1 MPNVLQPSLSNTP
14 SYKGVTETTGVTPYA
29 TDLLQRGQAFTTAE
43 TPVYGGQLTAG
54 PSQYQNQ
61 AWQGIANLTVPKSIT
76 EAGNQ
81 LGTISQQQ
89 QNLSYDP
96 TKFTAGTFGTAE
108 AQKYMNPYIQAALD
122 PQMEYQ
128 RRQAQINQQGDMA
141 KLAQA
146 GAFGGSR
153 QAILQGQNQEAL
165 GRLQAAT
172 SGAGYEKAYKNAMDQ
187 YNEDMRRD
195 MEAQKAAENSKQF
208 GASYKQT
215 GLSNAASSEQ
225 ARAAAGASEASYG
238 LQNLK
243 ALSEAGASQQD
254 IDQAALDASYKD
266 WLRQTEYPG
275 KQLDK
280 MSGLITSMAGV
291 MPKTDVRY
299 GQKEKAASTVAGA
312 VTLGKKLLD
321 DLGIKSFDDLK
332 TKASAAGLSIKDFA
346 TKMGIK
352 EADLPKEIGKD
363 GQEVAPG
370 EKAETGL
377 EEPTDTSPVQG
388 EDTGGYDTTGYEPS
402 VIDPGEYGGYG
413 ADEYSG
419 AAKGGLISLLHKMRG
434 SK

>member
-1 MPNVLQPSLSNTP
+1 MGVLDPTLSTTP
-14 SYKGVTETTGVTPYA
+14 TSQTITGQSAATPYA

-43 TPVYGGQLTAG
+43 TPVYEGQLTTG

-61 AWQGIANLTVPKSIT
+61 AWQGLANLTVPKNIT

-108 AQKYMNPYIQAALD
+108 AQKYMNPYIQTALD
-122 PQMEYQ
+122 PQLEYM
-128 RRQAQINQQGDMA
+128 RRQAQINQQADMA
-141 KLAQA
+141 KLSQA

-165 GRLQAAT
+165 MRKQAETA
-172 SGAGYEKAYKNAMDQ
+172 GAGYEKAYNNAMLQ
-187 YNEDMRRD
+187 YNEDMKRD

-208 GASYKQT
+208 GATYKQT

-225 ARAAAGASEASYG
+225 ARASAGASEASYG

-243 ALSEAGASQQD
+243 ALSEAGASQHD

-275 KQLDK
+275 KQLETMK
-280 MSGLITSMAGV
+280 GLITGMAGV
-291 MPKTDVRY
+291 VPKTETKY
-299 GQKEKAASTVAGA
+299 EQKPAAAQKLAGA
-312 VTLGKKLLD
+312 ITLGGEILSG
-321 DLGIKSFDDLK
+321 LGIKTFNDLK
-332 TKASAAGLSIKDFA
+332 TKAAASGLSVKDYA
-346 TKMGIK
+346 KKIGVK
-352 EADLPKEIGKD
+352 ESDLPKEVGKE
-363 GQEVAPG
+363 GQATDPG
-370 EKAETGL
+370 EKVETDL
-377 EEPTDTSPVQG
+377 EEPPLDAGGGNYNPNDPDFYVPTVDEDSTIGYG
-388 EDTGGYDTTGYEPS
+388 EDQ
-402 VIDPGEYGGYG
+402 
-413 ADEYSG
+413 YSG
-419 AAKGGLISLLHKMRG
+419 AAKGGLVDLLHKMRG